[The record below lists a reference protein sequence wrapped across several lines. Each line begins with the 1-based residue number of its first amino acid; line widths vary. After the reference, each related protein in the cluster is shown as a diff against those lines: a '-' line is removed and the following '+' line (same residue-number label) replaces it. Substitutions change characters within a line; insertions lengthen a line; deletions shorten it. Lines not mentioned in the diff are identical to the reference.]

1 MKKIFILLTAI
12 IIGFLCGCSD
22 DGGSSG
28 GSSGGG
34 TVSVPTGLRASGATS
49 SSIKVSWN
57 PVDGATYYNIQY
69 NDGNGWVSEGSPT
82 SLNKYT
88 VEDLE
93 SYTTYSFRVRAIG
106 SSNTSQWSSS
116 VSGKTLIGKPDVKAR
131 KSGTTVTLIIAP
143 VKGAA
148 SYGVSYGTTPD
159 YTSSKFFTNARPVN
173 GSVPDVKITGL
184 TAGRTYYFFVNPMP
198 ALSDTTGSEY
208 TYISV
213 SL

>member
-1 MKKIFILLTAI
+1 MKKILFFLTAI
-12 IIGFLCGCSD
+12 VIGFLCGCSD
-22 DGGSSG
+22 DGGSDG
-28 GSSGGG
+28 D

-131 KSGTTVTLIIAP
+131 KLGTTVTLIIAP

-148 SYGVSYGTTPD
+148 SYGVSYGTTSD
-159 YTSSKFFTNARPVN
+159 YTSSKFFTNARPIN

-198 ALSDTTGSEY
+198 TSSDTTGSEH

>member
-12 IIGFLCGCSD
+12 VIGFLCGCSD
-22 DGGSSG
+22 DGGSGG

-57 PVDGATYYNIQY
+57 PVDGASCYNIQY
-69 NDGNGWVSEGSPT
+69 NDGNGWVSEGGAI
-82 SLNKYT
+82 SLNEYT
-88 VEDLE
+88 VRELE
-93 SYTTYSFRVRAIG
+93 SYTTYSFRVKTVG
-106 SSNTSQWSSS
+106 SGHTSEWSSS
-116 VSGKTLIGKPDVKAR
+116 VSGKTLIGKPFVQPR
-131 KSGTTVTLIIAP
+131 KSGTTVTLIITP

-148 SYGVSYGTTPD
+148 SYGVNYGTTPD
-159 YTSSKFFTNARPVN
+159 YSSSKFFTNAWPVN

-184 TAGRTYYFFVNPMP
+184 TAGRTYYFFVNSMP

-208 TYISV
+208 TRISV
-213 SL
+213 TL